1 MKTKTKAGASR
12 FAAASVALAA
22 LWSAAP
28 ASASPSPSLWTAGSS
43 LFRPLAANS
52 SLFALHADGITADA
66 AESAA
71 NWRAFE
77 RFLLSDTRASPVML
91 LFTDWASPAG
101 DVQGCGS
108 DRDEREWGEA
118 ALFPTEAAEDDA
130 DEACIERVQ
139 RHQLVL
145 EAAAVAGK
153 TRSTPW
159 DPIVVVPR
167 DKLPQAFRYVRL
179 CNPCHALS
187 SL

>member
-1 MKTKTKAGASR
+1 MKMTAGASR
-12 FAAASVALAA
+12 FAAASVAMAA

-28 ASASPSPSLWTAGSS
+28 AAASSSSSPSTAGSS
-43 LFRPLAANS
+43 LFRPLSANS
-52 SLFALHADGITADA
+52 SLFALHADGITGDQ
-66 AESAA
+66 AETAA

-77 RFLLSDTRASPVML
+77 RFLLSDARATPVIL
-91 LFTDWASPAG
+91 LFTDWSSPVG
-101 DVQGCGS
+101 DLEGCSS

-118 ALFPTEAAEDDA
+118 ALFPTEVTEEDA

-139 RHQLVL
+139 RHQLVV
-145 EAAAVAGK
+145 ESAAAAAK

-167 DKLPQAFRYVRL
+167 DKLPQAFHYVRL
-179 CNPCHALS
+179 CRPRHVNS